1 MLHRK
6 WGHLV
11 ASYQCLQHEFK
22 LNELIFQHRSLT
34 WKSSVKMKNE
44 ENEEKRRMSF
54 KKILTAS
61 GSLFHIL
68 YEAAFIKILRG
79 YWYWC
84 KKLILSLLVCATPPA
99 MECITLPGLGSGLGS
114 IFSIPTMCSC
124 YQNTDIFARSLS
136 VNTFRRTEQHPEMLR
151 GRLYPP
157 DPSQAEMSQLG
168 PESKQKNLSLWI
180 VCPCSAWY

>member
-1 MLHRK
+1 
-6 WGHLV
+6 
-11 ASYQCLQHEFK
+11 
-22 LNELIFQHRSLT
+22 
-34 WKSSVKMKNE
+34 MKNE

-114 IFSIPTMCSC
+114 IFLHPHYVFLLPEQGRFCYITFSKYFPQNRAAPRNVERQAVPTWP
-124 YQNTDIFARSLS
+124 FAGRDESAWSWVQAKKPFTVDCLPLLS
-136 VNTFRRTEQHPEMLR
+136 TILMHLHCCWVSSSVHPE
-151 GRLYPP
+151 PP
-157 DPSQAEMSQLG
+157 K
-168 PESKQKNLSLWI
+168 ESLHW
-180 VCPCSAWY
+180 VTATTRPTCPGKR